1 MSIDMQTAIES
12 DMGVINDNGN
22 IEYVDNYEPETP
34 IIANSETGEVIEN
47 EQQNADDLLFGGNEN
62 AN

>member
-1 MSIDMQTAIES
+1 
-12 DMGVINDNGN
+12 MGVINDNGN